1 MFRSQSTISVWFL
14 AGGRTVRNTLP
25 CVDQLLFHRHK
36 LNVHR
41 RESLDLLARGRE
53 APGIRINPE
62 NDQAIGVLVGG
73 DQVTAG
79 RIDPE
84 TAWCLSLRG
93 YPLDWRDGALGG
105 IHGEHCD
112 A

>member
-79 RIDPE
+79 RIRIP
-84 TAWCLSLRG
+84 
-93 YPLDWRDGALGG
+93 GASRPDRKSTRLNSSHLV
-105 IHGEHCD
+105 I
-112 A
+112 